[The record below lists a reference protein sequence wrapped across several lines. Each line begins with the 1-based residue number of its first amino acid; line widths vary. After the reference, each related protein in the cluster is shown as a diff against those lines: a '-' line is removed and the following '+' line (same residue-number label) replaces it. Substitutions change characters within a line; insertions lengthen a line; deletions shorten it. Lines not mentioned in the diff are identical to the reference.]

1 MSDLKDIRIWRTE
14 LGLLPVPLFGNRAE
28 TSAYVLLN
36 GSRGNF
42 CLYLDDRIPG
52 QESRSEAWSANVG
65 HSVAIHGNDVYVQRW
80 DELQS
85 FSIRKLSAQAVRTD
99 LDEFHRSLERE
110 SPPSELSIIAH
121 AVRVFRRLRTAL
133 GPSFHGG
140 DALQA
145 FLFLLAAAIDRVDRQ
160 TVRLGLW
167 HLEDDAQAIALT
179 IDEATWTALL
189 EEMLN
194 GRELDRLATDLSL
207 TLRHASGM
215 LFQEAHYAAVFDD
228 PGQMSFPGFAPAPV
242 AVETDTSAIGLHFT
256 PPAIVRTVVEEA
268 LIARGPL
275 PDVLIA
281 FDPACGSSEFL
292 RETLRQLQ
300 LREYRGT
307 VKLIGFDVSPAACAM
322 SRFILAWE
330 SRGLEPGVEVQIHC
344 CNALDDDN
352 AWPQGVDL
360 VLMNPP
366 FQSWQDM
373 SRDLRETVCR
383 VLGEVSQ
390 HRPDLAAAFLWKSL
404 ECLGTAG
411 VLGTILPAPFLDGVS
426 FRGLRD
432 QMAERLTTLLIARL
446 GSHNLFHGALV
457 DACFYIGSR
466 VTQDN
471 VPLALWASH
480 RPSSNSAALRRLRR
494 MRALGNS
501 VIEPIDSDSEGFSF
515 YPNPQLGKKGASWAP
530 RPFRDWRLAQRMQ
543 ELPRVGDLFS
553 VRQGTL
559 TGLNR
564 AFLLTKAEWLRL
576 EDEERPYFR
585 PAVFHESLRG
595 GKFFDEF
602 YVFYP
607 YGPYSIDTEKELAA
621 AAPAFYRER
630 LGSHKEDLQSRKGI
644 DPDHWWL
651 LTRPREWRPVKKI
664 ISAYF
669 GDAGSFAWDPD
680 GHVVVVQGYSW
691 IPKRKRGLTRQSWLA
706 YLAVANSPIFSSLLA
721 AHSNHVSGG
730 QWNLSKRFL
739 EPVPLPD
746 LEAAAVAPDIRA
758 VLSDIGARIH
768 ADGLEALSESDRFR
782 LTETAE
788 AAYLPHQDG
797 TRERR
802 NLTTE
807 SPLPWGLPAGFR
819 RASPIPTAS

>member
-28 TSAYVLLN
+28 TNAYVLLN

-42 CLYLDDRIPG
+42 CLYLDDRTPG

-65 HSVAIHGNDVYVQRW
+65 HSVTIREDDVYVQRW
-80 DELQS
+80 DELQ
-85 FSIRKLSAQAVRTD
+85 LSAKKFNAQEVRAS
-99 LDEFHRSLERE
+99 LDDFHRSLERE
-110 SPPSELSIIAH
+110 PPPSELSIVAH
-121 AVRVFRRLRTAL
+121 AVRVFRRLRAAL
-133 GPSFHGG
+133 GPSFRGG

-145 FLFLLAAAIDRVDRQ
+145 FLVLLAAAIDRVDRQ
-160 TVRLGLW
+160 KVRLGLW
-167 HLEDDAQAIALT
+167 HLEDDAQSIALT

-189 EEMLN
+189 AEMLN
-194 GRELDRLATDLSL
+194 GRELDKLATNLSL

-242 AVETDTSAIGLHFT
+242 AVETNTSAIGLHFT
-256 PPAIVRTVVEEA
+256 PAAIVRTVVEEA
-268 LIARGPL
+268 LIAREPL
-275 PDVLIA
+275 PEIITV

-300 LREYRGT
+300 LREYTGT

-330 SRGLEPGVEVQIHC
+330 SRGIEQSVDVRIHC
-344 CNALDDDN
+344 CDALDDDN

-373 SRDLRETVCR
+373 STDQRETVSR
-383 VLGEVSQ
+383 VLGDLSQ
-390 HRPDLAAAFLWKSL
+390 NRPDLAAAFLWKSL

-457 DACFYIGSR
+457 DPCFYIGSR
-466 VTQDN
+466 GTQGN

-480 RPSSNSAALRRLRR
+480 RPSSSSAALRRLRR
-494 MRALGNS
+494 MRALGNL

-515 YPNPQLGKKGASWAP
+515 YPNPQLGKKGESWAP

-543 ELPRVGDLFS
+543 DLPRVGDLFS

-564 AFLLTKAEWLRL
+564 AFLLTRAEWLRL
-576 EDEERPYFR
+576 KDEERPYFR
-585 PAVFHESLRG
+585 PAVFHDSLRG

-607 YGPYSIDTEKELAA
+607 YGPYAIDTEEELAA
-621 AAPAFYRER
+621 AVPAFYRER
-630 LGSHKEDLQSRKGI
+630 LVPHKDSLRSRTGI
-644 DPDHWWL
+644 DPALWWL
-651 LTRPREWRPVKKI
+651 LTRPREWRPVKKL

-669 GDAGSFAWDPD
+669 GDAGSFAWDPA
-680 GHVVVVQGYSW
+680 GQVVVVQGYSW
-691 IPKRKRGLTRQSWLA
+691 TPKRKRKPTRQSWLA
-706 YLAVANSPIFSSLLA
+706 YLAVVNSPIFSSLLA

-739 EPVPLPD
+739 ELVPLPD
-746 LEAAAVAPDIRA
+746 LDAATVDTDIKIA
-758 VLSDIGARIH
+758 LSEIGARIH
-768 ADGLEALSESDRFR
+768 AAGLEALSEDDRFR
-782 LTETAE
+782 LAEATE
-788 AAYLPHQDG
+788 AAYLLARHERNDG
-797 TRERR
+797 PT
-802 NLTTE
+802 
-807 SPLPWGLPAGFR
+807 G
-819 RASPIPTAS
+819 TASCRGPRRGRTAR